1 MMFGVNLMKR
11 VCSLIIAFTLILV
24 AFSGCKAEPLRVC
37 IDVEYLK
44 YFNDGS
50 SDETLRRFLDHVEDL
65 GGPENVVIDAVP
77 SKGVERESAL
87 QRLRTEIMSGKGPDV
102 FIVACPGGVFN
113 NPSEAL
119 FAVPEKAMQNGLFLT
134 LDDYIENRKCS
145 AYGI

>member
-1 MMFGVNLMKR
+1 
-11 VCSLIIAFTLILV
+11 
-24 AFSGCKAEPLRVC
+24 
-37 IDVEYLK
+37 
-44 YFNDGS
+44 
-50 SDETLRRFLDHVEDL
+50 
-65 GGPENVVIDAVP
+65 
-77 SKGVERESAL
+77 
-87 QRLRTEIMSGKGPDV
+87 MSGKGPDV